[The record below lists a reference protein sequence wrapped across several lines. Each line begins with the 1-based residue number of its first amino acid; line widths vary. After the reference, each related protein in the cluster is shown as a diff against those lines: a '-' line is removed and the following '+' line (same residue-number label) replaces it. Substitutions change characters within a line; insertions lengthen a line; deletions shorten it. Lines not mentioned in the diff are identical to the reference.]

1 MSEELRNAIVEA
13 TKKFYSEDQPRE
25 ANGRWGSGGS
35 LNGAPRADSPSAHNN
50 ASQKAQAAS
59 HAAHEKTR
67 KVIGTSSK
75 SIKALGTAAFGADIV
90 VNDVAAAVAHQFRDF
105 TEGQRED
112 AADSGAAMEDG
123 SFPIH
128 NRTDLMNARH
138 SVGRAKDPEKA
149 KAHVRKRAKE
159 LGLQIPQTF
168 FVDEAVAVTQEL
180 AETVA
185 AAINERFYSEDQA
198 REPNG
203 RWGGGSAEGKAAE
216 TAKTAAEHRAA
227 TVYHHKAANAML
239 QKGSGKGAAAAKDM
253 QRRTAL
259 APAAKA
265 HRDAA
270 IVHENSR
277 SGYATRGEAHQA
289 SKDAHAATRAAFSK

>member
-1 MSEELRNAIVEA
+1 VSEKSVAELSVEA
-13 TKKFYSEDQPRE
+13 GQAFYSE
-25 ANGRWGSGGS
+25 
-35 LNGAPRADSPSAHNN
+35 
-50 ASQKAQAAS
+50 
-59 HAAHEKTR
+59 
-67 KVIGTSSK
+67 
-75 SIKALGTAAFGADIV
+75 
-90 VNDVAAAVAHQFRDF
+90 
-105 TEGQRED
+105 
-112 AADSGAAMEDG
+112 
-123 SFPIH
+123 
-128 NRTDLMNARH
+128 
-138 SVGRAKDPEKA
+138 
-149 KAHVRKRAKE
+149 
-159 LGLQIPQTF
+159 
-168 FVDEAVAVTQEL
+168 
-180 AETVA
+180 
-185 AAINERFYSEDQA
+185 YQA

-289 SKDAHAATRAAFSK
+289 SKDAHAATRAARW